1 MVFLT
6 LYLVSRQPFV
16 VSFTRV
22 NVVCFFSCTWFQNFS
37 LRVVPHQEHLG
48 LIPPQNCDSR
58 HPEVTNAMRPAP
70 VPADDDNIGSEEDRL
85 VADPLADYTDQLW
98 KETAK
103 QNREI
108 FTELFRPVP
117 TNLVQNVE
125 AYDVW
130 FILFFSFI

>member
-1 MVFLT
+1 
-6 LYLVSRQPFV
+6 
-16 VSFTRV
+16 
-22 NVVCFFSCTWFQNFS
+22 
-37 LRVVPHQEHLG
+37 
-48 LIPPQNCDSR
+48 
-58 HPEVTNAMRPAP
+58 MRPAP